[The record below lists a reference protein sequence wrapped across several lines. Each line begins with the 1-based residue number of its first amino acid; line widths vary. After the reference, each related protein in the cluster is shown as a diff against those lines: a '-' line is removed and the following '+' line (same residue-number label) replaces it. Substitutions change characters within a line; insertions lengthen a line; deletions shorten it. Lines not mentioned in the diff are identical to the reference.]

1 MNDLSNSDSY
11 EKDKLTNPS
20 ESINKNII
28 WKRLLYYFGLTYAI
42 TWTCWILAMIFL
54 TLGNYPI
61 PSNLTFFSLLD
72 NEEMSIEQFWLTI
85 LFNIGTYGPF
95 ISAVCILLV
104 FYDKDQI
111 RNYFRR
117 FVHFKVDLKWY
128 LYIILIPV
136 VQTIIYMLLNFINP
150 PQEGSFIQFNY
161 PWYYLF
167 LLFINQTLSSG
178 LEEPGWRGFA
188 TPEMQKVKNA
198 EDSGYFIGIFWA
210 IWHFPFLIV
219 LYSELYAGAVWLII
233 LSLVGYIALTIPMAI
248 IMVWL
253 YNNTQ
258 SIGLMIIFH
267 GLLNTLPMLVTGTQP
282 NSINAIVIAVV
293 AWLFAGY
300 LSKKFGKETLTAT

>member
-1 MNDLSNSDSY
+1 MTDLSNSHSN
-11 EKDKLTNPS
+11 EKEKLGDPS
-20 ESINKNII
+20 EGTNEKRI
-28 WKRLLYYFGLTYAI
+28 WKRLLFYFGLTYAI
-42 TWTCWILAMIFL
+42 TWTCWIIAMLFL
-54 TLGNYPI
+54 SIGNYPI
-61 PSNLTFFSLLD
+61 PSNLTFFSLLE
-72 NEEMSIEQFWLTI
+72 NAEMSTQQFWLNI

-95 ISAVCILLV
+95 ISAVCVLLV
-104 FYDKDQI
+104 FYDKNQLK
-111 RNYFRR
+111 NFFRR

-128 LYIILIPV
+128 LYIILIPI
-136 VQTIIYMLLNFINP
+136 VQTVIYLLLNFITP
-150 PQEGSFIQFNY
+150 PQGGSIIQFNY

-167 LLFINQTLSSG
+167 LLFLNQTFTSG

-188 TPEMQKVKNA
+188 TPEMQKIKNA

-210 IWHFPFLIV
+210 VWHFPFLIV
-219 LYSELYAGAVWLII
+219 LYLDIYAGSAWLII

-267 GLLNTLPMLVTGTQP
+267 GLLNTLPMLVTGTQA

-293 AWLFAGY
+293 AWLFAAY
-300 LSKKFGKETLTAT
+300 LTKKFGKETLTDK